1 MVCFAGSLPEP
12 ADDRV
17 ENPGIQLTD
26 TEVREWEF
34 EAYMAA
40 TRRPVWAVLLS
51 GITASMCCAYLVV
64 TFGHTRFGRPS
75 ATSVRSRYGVRS
87 VKSSLAV
94 SRVPKTSDTFDF
106 DPVLV
111 FSTLLG
117 GTSSSAISIDSQ
129 EATAMQVDSSGNVY
143 LVGGTN
149 ASDFPVTPG
158 VVQATNPNNNYVGF
172 LSKMDAQGHLIFAT
186 YLFGM
191 NTAAGVAVDPST
203 GDIVVA
209 GQDDNYSASTKLPI
223 PNGTTPFNASPR
235 VLSIVRLNSTAT
247 AVLNATYLG
256 GTMPPLGCGTGG
268 DAVCGNDLV
277 LGLALDSSGNVYV
290 EGKTGSTDFPTTP
303 NTIQPTI
310 GSTQIGMF
318 VTKLKPDLSA
328 LVYSTYLGQN
338 SFILYDGGKASGT
351 NAHGIAVDAS
361 GDAYIT
367 GAATSGFP
375 TTSGALQP
383 TCSTTCAFVAKLNP
397 AGSALA
403 YSSYFGGNP
412 NPTDG
417 SVTLTVNAVAVDTS
431 QDIFLAGGLWDSGF
445 PTLNPVATC
454 TTGSSGN
461 NGNGFVTEINAS
473 GALAFSTCLGQFPTP
488 AVSDEPNALDG
499 VSDLVLDSTG
509 KIYVTGVGSLQLPL
523 QNPIQSGVAADAD
536 PDSAAFVAII
546 DPTTSTPTLAFSSL
560 LAPSETGLPIGRG
573 ALGGSYPSAI
583 GLDSSQNIYIAGET
597 YGNGVS
603 GELPVFNAFQPAPT
617 QPYVSPYSDAFLLKI
632 AATDAPAAAVNP
644 GALLFNSQAVG
655 MTSPAQA
662 VTVTNMGSAPLT
674 ISNVAAS
681 GDFSIQNGCSSVA
694 AAGGTCTIQVFFTP
708 TATGNRTGTLT
719 LTDNSAGSPHTI
731 SLGGAVGLVGVS
743 FSPATLTF
751 PSTNVNSNFQQTV
764 TLTNTGVL
772 PLNITNVEISGPFT
786 QSGVCTYLV
795 GGASCPN
802 IQIDFSPTAAGPAV
816 GALGITDNAPGSPHL
831 LPITGTGVTSLG
843 LGFSTPSE
851 AQGIDVAA
859 GSSGSTGL
867 SAGGAGIGGS
877 VSLTCSGAPAGA
889 TCSISPNTIQ
899 ITATSK
905 IEFALNVTTT
915 ARSQLLFLTPN
926 TFPWLWTIAAFV
938 ALMLLIQIA
947 VAQSSLKA
955 RWRLVPL
962 FALALCACGGGGS
975 SSGDGGGGSG
985 NGTPAGNYTIVVTG
999 VSGSTTQ
1006 SFNVPLIVQ

>member
-1 MVCFAGSLPEP
+1 VS
-12 ADDRV
+12 
-17 ENPGIQLTD
+17 
-26 TEVREWEF
+26 
-34 EAYMAA
+34 
-40 TRRPVWAVLLS
+40 TRSRQSRRTIFL
-51 GITASMCCAYLVV
+51 
-64 TFGHTRFGRPS
+64 PS
-75 ATSVRSRYGVRS
+75 ALLVAVSCVCLAVTISHGHFSKLTTTTSRAGYEPS
-87 VKSSLAV
+87 VKSILATKQRPV
-94 SRVPKTSDTFDF
+94 ALGAFTF

-117 GTSSSAISIDSQ
+117 GTSTSPISSDYQQA
-129 EATAMQVDSSGNVY
+129 AAMVVDNSGNVY
-143 LVGGTN
+143 LVGSTN

-158 VVQATNPNNNYVGF
+158 VVQATNPNNNLVGF
-172 LSKMDAQGHLIFAT
+172 LAKMDAQGHLIFAT

-191 NTAAGVAVDPST
+191 NIAAGVAVDPST
-203 GDIVVA
+203 GDIVVT
-209 GQDDNYSASTKLPI
+209 GQDDNYSASTRLPI

-235 VLSIVRLNSTAT
+235 VLSIIRLNSTAT
-247 AVLNATYLG
+247 QVLNATYIG

-268 DAVCGNDLV
+268 DAVCGNDTM

-290 EGKTGSTDFPTTP
+290 EGKTGSTDFPTLNP
-303 NTIQPTI
+303 IQGTL
-310 GSTQIGMF
+310 GSTQSGMF

-338 SFILYDGGKASGT
+338 AFILYEGGKASDT
-351 NAHGIAVDAS
+351 DAHGIAVDAS
-361 GDAYIT
+361 GDAYLT
-367 GAATSGFP
+367 GVATSGFP
-375 TTSGALQP
+375 VTSGALQP

-403 YSSYFGGNP
+403 YSSYFGGNR
-412 NPTDG
+412 TDN
-417 SVTLTVNAVAVDTS
+417 SATLTVNAVAVDTS
-431 QDIFLAGGLWDSGF
+431 QDIFLAGGLWDPGF
-445 PTLNPVATC
+445 PTLNPVGTC

-461 NGNGFVTEINAS
+461 NGNGFVTEINAA
-473 GALAFSTCLGQFPTP
+473 GALAFSTCLGQFPT
-488 AVSDEPNALDG
+488 VNDEPNALDG
-499 VSDLVLDSTG
+499 VSDLVLDSAG
-509 KIYVTGVGSLQLPL
+509 KIYVTGIGSLQLPL
-523 QNPIQSGVAADAD
+523 QNPIQSGVPADAD

-560 LAPSETGLPIGRG
+560 LAPSQTGLPIGRG

-632 AATDAPAAAVNP
+632 APTNAPAAAVNP

-655 MTSPAQA
+655 ITSPAQA

-674 ISNVAAS
+674 ISNVAAT

-694 AAGGTCTIQVFFTP
+694 AAGGTCPIQVAFTP
-708 TATGNRTGTLT
+708 TATGNRTGTLS

-731 SLGGAVGLVGVS
+731 SLAGAVGLVSVS
-743 FSPATLTF
+743 FSPATLAF

-772 PLNITNVEISGPFT
+772 PLSITNVQISGPFT

-802 IQIDFSPTAAGPAV
+802 IQIIFSPTASGPAT

-831 LPITGTGVTSLG
+831 LPLTGTGVTSLG
-843 LGFSTPSE
+843 LGFANPSE
-851 AQGIDVAA
+851 AQGIGVTA
-859 GSSGSTGL
+859 GSSGITEL

-889 TCSISPNTIQ
+889 TCSISPSTIQ
-899 ITATSK
+899 ISATSTTP
-905 IEFALNVTTT
+905 FALTVNTT
-915 ARSQLLFLTPN
+915 ARSQVLFFLPN
-926 TFPWLWTIAAFV
+926 QFPWQWVMTALV
-938 ALMLLIQIA
+938 ALMMLILNA
-947 VAQSSLKA
+947 VPRPSLKA

-975 SSGDGGGGSG
+975 SSGDGSGGSG
-985 NGTPAGNYTIVVTG
+985 NGTPAGNYTIVVTAK
-999 VSGSTTQ
+999 SGSTTE
-1006 SFNVPLIVQ
+1006 SFNVPLTVN

>member
-1 MVCFAGSLPEP
+1 M
-12 ADDRV
+12 R
-17 ENPGIQLTD
+17 T
-26 TEVREWEF
+26 
-34 EAYMAA
+34 A
-40 TRRPVWAVLLS
+40 TQRSTWAVLLS
-51 GITASMCCAYLVV
+51 GVILSMCCAYLVV
-64 TFGHTRFGRPS
+64 TLGHTRIGRLS
-75 ATSVRSRYGVRS
+75 APRFRTGHGVMSAQSILATPRGRETS
-87 VKSSLAV
+87 AA
-94 SRVPKTSDTFDF
+94 FAF

-129 EATAMQVDSSGNVY
+129 QATAMQVDNSGNVY

-158 VVQATNPNNNYVGF
+158 VVQASNPNNDYVGF

-191 NTAAGVAVDPST
+191 NIAAGVAVDPST

-209 GQDDNYSASTKLPI
+209 GQDDNYSASTNLPI

-303 NTIQPTI
+303 NTIQGTI

-328 LVYSTYLGQN
+328 LIYSTYLGQN
-338 SFILYDGGKASGT
+338 SFILYGGGKTSGT

-361 GDAYIT
+361 GDAYVT

-412 NPTDG
+412 NPTDS

-461 NGNGFVTEINAS
+461 NGNGFVTEINAA
-473 GALAFSTCLGQFPTP
+473 GALAFSTCLGQFPT
-488 AVSDEPNALDG
+488 VNGEPNPLDG
-499 VSDLVLDSTG
+499 VSDMVLDSAG
-509 KIYVTGVGSLQLPL
+509 KIYVTGIGSVQLPL
-523 QNPIQSGVAADAD
+523 QNPIQSGVPADAD

-546 DPTTSTPTLAFSSL
+546 DPTTSTPTLVFSSL
-560 LAPSETGLPIGRG
+560 LAPSQTGLPIGRG

-583 GLDSSQNIYIAGET
+583 GLDSTQNIYIAGET

-603 GELPVFNAFQPAPT
+603 GELPVFNAMQPAPT

-632 AATDAPAAAVNP
+632 APTDAPAAAVNP
-644 GALLFNSQAVG
+644 GALLFNSQAIG

-694 AAGGTCTIQVFFTP
+694 AVGGTCTIQVFFTP

-731 SLGGAVGLVGVS
+731 SLGGAVGLVSVS
-743 FSPATLTF
+743 FSPSSLSF
-751 PSTNVNSNFQQTV
+751 PSANLYSNFQQTV

-772 PLNITNVEISGPFT
+772 PLSVTNVQISGPFS

-795 GGASCPN
+795 GGANCPN
-802 IQIDFSPTAAGPAV
+802 IQITFNPTVAGPAT
-816 GALGITDNAPGSPHL
+816 GALTITDNAPGSPHV
-831 LPITGTGVTSLG
+831 LPISGTAVATLG
-843 LGFSTPSE
+843 LGFAPSN
-851 AQGIDVAA
+851 APDIFVAA
-859 GSSGSTGL
+859 GSTGSTEL
-867 SAGGAGIGGS
+867 NIGGAGIGGS
-877 VSLTCSGAPAGA
+877 VTLSCSGAPAGA
-889 TCSISPNTIQ
+889 TCSTSPSTLQ
-899 ITATSK
+899 VSATSTSL
-905 IEFALNVTTT
+905 FQLSVTTT
-915 ARSQLLFLTPN
+915 ARSQLPFLSPN
-926 TFPWLWTIAAFV
+926 GFPWLWTIAAF
-938 ALMLLIQIA
+938 AGLMLMRFA
-947 VAQSSLKA
+947 VAPPSLKA

-962 FALALCACGGGGS
+962 FALVLCGCGGNGS

-985 NGTPAGNYTIVVTG
+985 NGTPAGNYTIVVTAK
-999 VSGSTTQ
+999 SGSTTQ
-1006 SFNVPLIVQ
+1006 SLNVPLTVQ